1 MGNRFQNINCI
12 SWIKLI
18 PVLIH
23 LKYWYYN
30 SPYLELPCLPHHV
43 LHRFLYFLYP
53 IRSQNTT
60 SSEYTKPYA
69 KTSQSNF
76 FWSYIQ
82 IIIPSGSTRCPT
94 KNWVFKSRFSFKVMQ
109 HSQQQHK
116 VLHLQDKVCQ
126 VLYKMVSAPSFS
138 QHYLCKQTT
147 LQYSPKNRSSTSVNF
162 YLLFHPYLFRKP
174 SVQSPPTSPSSMPQ
188 PFFTALFCVQP
199 SKNSALNIFSLSH
212 PFFQLRLP
220 QGPMELGSLVRTNT
234 VFISPFFLKVYAAIT
249 GLTIIDS
256 LLIRL
261 RKYVL

>member
-1 MGNRFQNINCI
+1 MYSKYQIIKILENCFQNIKCF

-82 IIIPSGSTRCPT
+82 IIIPSGSTRCPS

-126 VLYKMVSAPSFS
+126 VGKCSFIFTTLLVQTNNATIFTKKPFLYFS
-138 QHYLCKQTT
+138 QFLPPIPPLFVQKT
-147 LQYSPKNRSSTSVNF
+147 LRTISTNI
-162 YLLFHPYLFRKP
+162 
-174 SVQSPPTSPSSMPQ
+174 
-188 PFFTALFCVQP
+188 PFFYASAIFHRPFLRTTIQKFCT
-199 SKNSALNIFSLSH
+199 KYIF
-212 PFFQLRLP
+212 P
-220 QGPMELGSLVRTNT
+220 
-234 VFISPFFLKVYAAIT
+234 ISSIFPI
-249 GLTIIDS
+249 
-256 LLIRL
+256 
-261 RKYVL
+261 